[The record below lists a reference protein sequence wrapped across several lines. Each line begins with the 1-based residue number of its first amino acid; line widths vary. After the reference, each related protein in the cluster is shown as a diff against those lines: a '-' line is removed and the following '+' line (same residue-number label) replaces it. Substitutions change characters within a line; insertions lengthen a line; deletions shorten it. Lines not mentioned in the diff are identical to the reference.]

1 MLKIGFGSR
10 IKPREF
16 GFKPRFYD
24 PAREEL
30 EQRLSSYKSTKSSE
44 DIDQV
49 KDRIRRGLKGR
60 SRGDASEFRSQQTKQ
75 SNIRLILVIVF
86 LFFLSYLLLSSNK
99 VLKLIESL
107 STY

>member
-24 PAREEL
+24 PVKEEL
-30 EQRLSSYKSTKSSE
+30 EQRLSSYTQNYKSDDMETIKAR
-44 DIDQV
+44 V
-49 KDRIRRGLKGR
+49 RRGLKAK
-60 SRGDASEFRSQQTKQ
+60 SRGDVSEIKSQQNRQ
-75 SNIRLILVIVF
+75 SNVRLVFIILF
-86 LFFLSYLLLSSNK
+86 LLFISYLLLSSNK

>member
-24 PAREEL
+24 PVREEL

-49 KDRIRRGLKGR
+49 KDRIRRGLKSR
-60 SRGDASEFRSQQTKQ
+60 SRGDVSELRSQQSKQ
-75 SNIRLILVIVF
+75 SNIRLIMVIVF

-99 VLKLIESL
+99 VLRLIESL

>member
-24 PAREEL
+24 PVKEEL
-30 EQRLSSYKSTKSSE
+30 EQRLNSYRDDRESDNINS
-44 DIDQV
+44 V
-49 KDRIRRGLKGR
+49 KDRIRRGLKSR
-60 SRGDASEFRSQQTKQ
+60 SRSDSSELKSQQTQ
-75 SNIRLILVIVF
+75 RSNIRLIFIIIF

-107 STY
+107 SSY